1 MATERDSSADEAA
14 PTPPKRLIWFCST
27 EHVAE
32 QPDVLKKLRDAIGL
46 TTIMPESHI
55 CHTSGFRASEEI
67 EARGPFEDWRSR
79 TELWPKAEQGIY
91 PPVAGTVGGFD
102 DTPLLRVIEM
112 AREAGIEIW
121 GHLGLWCY
129 GGNVFPE
136 YAMEDVEGRPLD
148 MRYLRWGIGLCP
160 SRRSIND
167 WTRDCLVDVVGRY
180 DVDGFC
186 VDHARYPMPANLS
199 SLAGC
204 GCGSCQEAAEELGYD
219 FPRMAEALLALR
231 NRIRNLSRADVV
243 RLADCPLG
251 FWDLVAY
258 LGEDAAILD
267 WFRFRAALLADRM
280 GGFRQAV
287 RAASGDETVFG
298 SDVFAPSIALLGG
311 HDYPAWAKGADY
323 LTGGSSAGGVV
334 GWATAVTS
342 VATEWAPALCRTVS
356 GLQEAEA
363 LRLVYRLF
371 GYHDLD
377 LPLTVQ
383 EIQDGPLPLE
393 TIYAREVA
401 KLRTLSGRS
410 LPLYPPV
417 SAQGGPERV
426 RELCRAVVDN
436 GCDGAMLGL
445 NPDNHEIL
453 EVIRE
458 NFR

>member
-1 MATERDSSADEAA
+1 MHLRTHSTYPSPHPR
-14 PTPPKRLIWFCST
+14 RLIWFCST
-27 EHVAE
+27 EQVAE
-32 QPDVLKKLRDAIGL
+32 QPDVLKKLRDEIGL
-46 TTIMPESHI
+46 TTIMPESHV
-55 CHTSGFRASEEI
+55 CHTSGFRASAEI
-67 EARGPFEDWRSR
+67 AARGPFEDWRSR
-79 TELWPKAEQGIY
+79 LELWPRAEQGIY

-112 AREAGIEIW
+112 ARGAGIEVW

-129 GGNVFPE
+129 GGDVFPE
-136 YAMEDVEGRPLD
+136 YAMEDVEGKPLD
-148 MRYLRWGIGLCP
+148 RRYLRWGIGLCP
-160 SRRSIND
+160 SRQSIND
-167 WTRDCLVDVVGRY
+167 WTKDCLVDVAGRY

-287 RAASGDETVFG
+287 QAASGDETVFG

-311 HDYPAWAKGADY
+311 HDYPAWTRGADY

-342 VATEWAPALCRTVS
+342 VATEWAPALCRAVS
-356 GLQEAEA
+356 GLEEAEA
-363 LRLVYRLF
+363 LRLVYRVF
-371 GYHDLD
+371 GYDDLD